1 MVKMEQCTQ
10 AEAILQ
16 RCIEGKKEVT
26 NWRLALQVVSACR
39 EQSGDQGCKDTYR
52 ELIEQFMRLPFV
64 KPRKDPGPAPDIE
77 GLDTLLKSSQ
87 TAQAATQAAPAL
99 AQAGANA
106 IEAVRLDTEGNKVR
120 AATLYREVAEM
131 LRNIDAAK
139 YSLKI
144 NEYTERANELVPLI
158 AGATVVEP
166 SVVGA
171 RRAIGGG
178 RTRRKSRTRTKRK
191 TRRKRKRTKRVK
203 RSRRKTK
210 RRSHKRS
217 RKTKRVRS
225 RMRRTYRR

>member
-10 AEAILQ
+10 AEGILQ
-16 RCIEGKKEVT
+16 RCIESKKEVT
-26 NWRLALQVVSACR
+26 NWRLALQVVGECR
-39 EQSGDQGCKDTYR
+39 KQSGDQGWKDRYR
-52 ELIEQFMRLPFV
+52 ELMEQFMRLPFA

-77 GLDTLLKSSQ
+77 GLATLLKSSQ
-87 TAQAATQAAPAL
+87 TAQAATQAAL

-131 LRNIDAAK
+131 LRNIDAAN

-144 NEYTERANELVPLI
+144 NEYTDRANELVPLI